1 MKIIYLLL
9 SVIWTTFSYANNQ
22 VLLVGTTGDYPP
34 LTLKTA
40 SGYTGTDIQIIQD
53 FAQAKKLSIKFISTT
68 WPGLTQDLL
77 NHKFDVAVG
86 GISEN
91 PPRNKLFYLSQT
103 ITTTAKAALIR
114 CGDQQRFKSLA
125 SIDTESVLIVENR
138 GGTNQDFALSN
149 IKLASILLVPR
160 NQDALAR
167 LTNGKNLADVM
178 FTDDVEIK
186 YHTQINPQL
195 CLAKIPEQF
204 PRVNKVFLFAK
215 TKTGCKL
222 QMVFDQWWLSNK
234 QRYTADN

>member
-9 SVIWTTFSYANNQ
+9 SIVWTACSYAHTKI
-22 VLLVGTTGDYPP
+22 LLVGTTGDYPP
-34 LTLKTA
+34 LTLKTE
-40 SGYTGTDIQIIQD
+40 SGYVGTDIQIIQE

-68 WPGLTQDLL
+68 WPSLTQDLL

-91 PPRNKLFYLSQT
+91 PTRNKLFYLSQP

-114 CGDQQRFKSLA
+114 CNDQQRFKSLA

-149 IKLASILLVPR
+149 IKSASILLVPH

-167 LTNGKNLADVM
+167 LTNSKNLADVM
-178 FTDDVEIK
+178 FTDDIEIK
-186 YHTQINPQL
+186 YRQQINPQL
-195 CLAKIPEQF
+195 CFAKIPEQF

-215 TKTGCKL
+215 TNTGHKL
-222 QMVFDQWWLSNK
+222 QIIFDQWWLKNK
-234 QRYTADN
+234 HDILR

>member
-1 MKIIYLLL
+1 MQFVKVILISFSFLMVLKKETNLKIIYLLL
-9 SVIWTTFSYANNQ
+9 SVIWATFCYANNQ

-34 LTLKTA
+34 LTLKTE
-40 SGYTGTDIQIIQD
+40 SGYTGTDIQIIQA

-91 PPRNKLFYLSQT
+91 PTRNKLFYRSQT

-149 IKLASILLVPR
+149 IKLASILLVR
-160 NQDALAR
+160 LNQDALAR
-167 LTNGKNLADVM
+167 LTNGGNLADVL

-186 YHTQINPQL
+186 YFYLPKLRIGASYRWYLTNGGSAINISQ
-195 CLAKIPEQF
+195 Q
-204 PRVNKVFLFAK
+204 
-215 TKTGCKL
+215 
-222 QMVFDQWWLSNK
+222 
-234 QRYTADN
+234 